1 LSGRQGGHFF
11 SVYENSLL
19 KERFPMHLKE
29 EAKIPGGHNG
39 YVRCLEKAM
48 DRTQQLLR
56 ENDVSHDYE
65 RIHSVKSILYATI
78 EQAGMETDR
87 LISAQELLRELLTLV
102 ALQADPLRRERQE
115 ALKVLEELKV
125 QHHRP

>member
-1 LSGRQGGHFF
+1 MEITKLEKNENRESGYR
-11 SVYENSLL
+11 
-19 KERFPMHLKE
+19 
-29 EAKIPGGHNG
+29 
-39 YVRCLEKAM
+39 RCLEKAM
-48 DRTQQLLR
+48 DRTRQLLR

-65 RIHSVKSILYATI
+65 KIHAVKSILYATI

-102 ALQADPLRRERQE
+102 ALQADPLRHERQE

-125 QHHRP
+125 RHHRP

>member
-1 LSGRQGGHFF
+1 
-11 SVYENSLL
+11 
-19 KERFPMHLKE
+19 MHLKK
-29 EAKIPGGHNG
+29 EATTQGGHNG

-48 DRTQQLLR
+48 DSTRQLLR
-56 ENDVSHDYE
+56 ENDVSPDYE

-102 ALQADPLRRERQE
+102 ALQADPLRHERQE